1 LRYTPHPTTNPNVFA
16 DSDVWSDMAGDTI
29 AYQLD
34 IDSELWACWKDTV
47 PRSIALDERIEAL
60 LLADKIGMV
69 DAADMDEN
77 HDAAM
82 TSLIQIRRHAMRASQ
97 QLGQDEQQCRKEIRA
112 VKRAAENVL

>member
-1 LRYTPHPTTNPNVFA
+1 
-16 DSDVWSDMAGDTI
+16 MGDTTV

-34 IDSELWACWKDTV
+34 IDKTLWTDWKDTV
-47 PRSIALDERIEAL
+47 PRSIGLNERIEAL
-60 LLADKIGMV
+60 LLADRIGMV
-69 DAADMDEN
+69 DAADMDDN

-97 QLGQDEQQCRKEIRA
+97 QLGQDEAQAREEIRA

>member
-1 LRYTPHPTTNPNVFA
+1 
-16 DSDVWSDMAGDTI
+16 MAEDTI

-34 IDSELWACWKDTV
+34 IDRELWTCWKDTV

-69 DAADMDEN
+69 DAADMDDN

-97 QLGQDEQQCRKEIRA
+97 QLGQDEQQCREEIRA

>member
-1 LRYTPHPTTNPNVFA
+1 MSDTDDVDTINTTLEI
-16 DSDVWSDMAGDTI
+16 SRDVWTD
-29 AYQLD
+29 
-34 IDSELWACWKDTV
+34 WKDTV
-47 PRSIALDERIEAL
+47 PRSMTLTDRIEAL

-97 QLGQDEQQCRKEIRA
+97 QLGQDEQQCREEIRA